1 MSRNA
6 LVNPLIGALTGAIIW
21 LALLVS
27 TRLRWLDL
35 EWIDLLFLLAPL
47 VVVPLGLKL
56 NGEIERDQVPPGAER
71 LARAIQLPCALGVV
85 ASFFFARGMLA
96 AVLASTWLVFCGLM
110 ALGAVMRVAKGAF
123 RVFDSVFPVFAFLYL
138 PIGAAWLVAS
148 RLGLSPLGFQEPIV
162 LLTAVHFHYA
172 GLAAP
177 LLARSSRLA
186 FCGAQRN
193 SAGAILLN
201 LISVGVLAGPAMLAA
216 GFVVGP
222 RMKLTA
228 ATVLAASEAGLALT
242 FLFALPRI
250 ERVAPKLL
258 ISLSAA
264 SVAVAMVL
272 AALWAIG
279 EYPLQPFVHLAEM
292 ARFHG
297 TANAF
302 GFTLCGLIGW
312 SQARAGSHNSTRGK
326 L

>member
-1 MSRNA
+1 MNRNA
-6 LVNPLIGALTGAIIW
+6 FTGSIVW
-21 LALLVS
+21 LGLLVS
-27 TRLRWLDL
+27 ARLRWLEL

-56 NGEIERDQVPPGAER
+56 TGQIESNRVPLALER
-71 LARAIQLPCALGVV
+71 VARFIQLPCALGVAV
-85 ASFFFARGMLA
+85 SFFFPRGIFA
-96 AVLASTWLVFCGLM
+96 AALASTWLVFCGSL
-110 ALGAVMRVAKGAF
+110 ALGAVMRVFKGAF
-123 RVFDSVFPVFAFLYL
+123 RALHSTFPVFAFLYL
-138 PIGAAWLVAS
+138 PIGAAWLIAS
-148 RLGLSPLGFQEPIV
+148 RLGLSPMGFQEPIV

-172 GLAAP
+172 GFAAP
-177 LLARSSRLA
+177 LLARSSRLSFSDA
-186 FCGAQRN
+186 RMS

-201 LISVGVLAGPAMLAA
+201 VVSAGVLAGPGLLAA
-216 GFVVGP
+216 GFVIGP
-222 RMKLTA
+222 RVKLA
-228 ATVLAASEAGLALT
+228 AAVVLAASEVGLALS

-250 ERVAPKLL
+250 ERAAPKVL

-264 SVAVAMVL
+264 SVVVAMVL
-272 AALWAIG
+272 AALWAVG

-312 SQARAGSHNSTRGK
+312 TLAYPRTQNSRRSE